1 MTCDGA
7 ANFDWSAIPSALV
20 PADTTFLALGMA
32 SGEELVLNLNKAIV
46 NPANAEPA
54 ALLSLTIESAQG
66 LPAGVTAE
74 YPTNPLLAMSQ
85 SCVPLTGV
93 PTEEGLF
100 ELVLSCNA
108 QVFAG
113 SELEVVEDVVFSH
126 WIQVGQGTGIEDQS
140 LNAPAITL
148 FPNPAADRLTL
159 GVPANTCLERAEVFN
174 LSGQRVH
181 EEAFSEEQ
189 GSQSVDVSALPQ
201 GAYVMVVHFS
211 TTRALRSSWSSGDSK
226 FLLLCFS

>member
-46 NPANAEPA
+46 NPVNAEPA

-113 SELEVVEDVVFSH
+113 SELEVVDDVVFSH
-126 WIQVGQGTGIEDQS
+126 WIQVGQGTGIEDQAFRRRGPWRPRV
-140 LNAPAITL
+140 LVWPKEWE
-148 FPNPAADRLTL
+148 DCE
-159 GVPANTCLERAEVFN
+159 TCRPPQQAE
-174 LSGQRVH
+174 GR
-181 EEAFSEEQ
+181 
-189 GSQSVDVSALPQ
+189 QSACSRWAQSPIEVWRDAVRPQ
-201 GAYVMVVHFS
+201 H
-211 TTRALRSSWSSGDSK
+211 DDQ
-226 FLLLCFS
+226 